1 VSFLYRQD
9 VVYVV
14 TGRYSRSAK
23 FATSSELLYVVQ
35 LLPSECCDEYNTY
48 TTLSEE
54 FRVVF
59 RFTHTSTFEL
69 IPSCLG
75 FPGALVT
82 LYIGH
87 HLYLLIISD
96 SYFPFLHIG
105 QIRSPLTLHLIRLSA
120 IYTSSCILLL
130 NHINTQYSLITYLS
144 LLLFWLTAQFRQV
157 PAIHWPPFVPSDHLR
172 FLLSISSHWPN
183 QITPNTPLDQISC
196 YIHQQL
202 HSILFNPSK

>member
-1 VSFLYRQD
+1 MSFLYRQD

-69 IPSCLG
+69 ISNR
-75 FPGALVT
+75 T
-82 LYIGH
+82 
-87 HLYLLIISD
+87 
-96 SYFPFLHIG
+96 
-105 QIRSPLTLHLIRLSA
+105 QIVDVLETDKELAARVVQGL
-120 IYTSSCILLL
+120 
-130 NHINTQYSLITYLS
+130 Q
-144 LLLFWLTAQFRQV
+144 
-157 PAIHWPPFVPSDHLR
+157 
-172 FLLSISSHWPN
+172 
-183 QITPNTPLDQISC
+183 
-196 YIHQQL
+196 
-202 HSILFNPSK
+202 KG

>member
-1 VSFLYRQD
+1 MSFLYRQD

-82 LYIGH
+82 SGGETALSRETRREADSDVAEQRTLIVQHTGH
-87 HLYLLIISD
+87 YDGTKETAEYLISTVRRA
-96 SYFPFLHIG
+96 SAR
-105 QIRSPLTLHLIRLSA
+105 RSASGGDGGRCAGP
-120 IYTSSCILLL
+120 C
-130 NHINTQYSLITYLS
+130 
-144 LLLFWLTAQFRQV
+144 
-157 PAIHWPPFVPSDHLR
+157 PAVRRCVDH
-172 FLLSISSHWPN
+172 
-183 QITPNTPLDQISC
+183 
-196 YIHQQL
+196 
-202 HSILFNPSK
+202 